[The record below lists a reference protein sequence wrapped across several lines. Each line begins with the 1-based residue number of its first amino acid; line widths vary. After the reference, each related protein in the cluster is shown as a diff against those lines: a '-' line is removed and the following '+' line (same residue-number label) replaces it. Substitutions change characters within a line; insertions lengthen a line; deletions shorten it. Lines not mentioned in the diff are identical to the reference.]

1 MSSILPGS
9 TIPTIFKNQSG
20 HTAFGPAVV
29 VLVNSHG
36 FAAYDALK
44 KPCSNHFGRWIFEAF
59 DIIENAVI
67 EHFHQWSNLSVDLR
81 KVLNKTASVKFAPH
95 NYVNPVIV
103 PVHIFALMTLRQKG
117 KIVC

>member
-1 MSSILPGS
+1 
-9 TIPTIFKNQSG
+9 
-20 HTAFGPAVV
+20 
-29 VLVNSHG
+29 
-36 FAAYDALK
+36 LK
-44 KPCSNHFGRWIFEAF
+44 KPCCDHFGRWIFEAF

>member
-1 MSSILPGS
+1 MLRLGFTPGL
-9 TIPTIFKNQSG
+9 
-20 HTAFGPAVV
+20 A
-29 VLVNSHG
+29 
-36 FAAYDALK
+36 
-44 KPCSNHFGRWIFEAF
+44 RRR
-59 DIIENAVI
+59 
-67 EHFHQWSNLSVDLR
+67 NLSVDLR